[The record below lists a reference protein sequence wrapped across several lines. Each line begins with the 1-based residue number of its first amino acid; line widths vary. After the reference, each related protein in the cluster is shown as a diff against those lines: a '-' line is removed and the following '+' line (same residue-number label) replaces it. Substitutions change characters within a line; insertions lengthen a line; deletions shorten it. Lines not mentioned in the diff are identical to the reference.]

1 MLIIELFIIVLVY
14 GAGIVLEVIG
24 SIGII
29 ARAIPGWIGLI
40 LIIFGFLNIMAI
52 EDLRQ
57 HFWKQFTSYIRRR
70 LS

>member
-14 GAGIVLEVIG
+14 GASIILEIIG
-24 SIGII
+24 SIGVI

-40 LIIFGFLNIMAI
+40 LITFGFLNLLAI

-57 HFWKQFTSYIRRR
+57 HFWKQLTSYIQRR